1 MPDELTEQ
9 LVSVNGRAVAAVT
22 ADGKER
28 AGQTADTSPVTQVDG
43 PLVRRLLAD
52 QVRDGIDD
60 AAHRTRPVSPR
71 HCLRTRREIT

>member
-22 ADGKER
+22 ANGKER

-43 PLVRRLLAD
+43 PLVL
-52 QVRDGIDD
+52 GWSG
-60 AAHRTRPVSPR
+60 RPR
-71 HCLRTRREIT
+71 IRTRREIT